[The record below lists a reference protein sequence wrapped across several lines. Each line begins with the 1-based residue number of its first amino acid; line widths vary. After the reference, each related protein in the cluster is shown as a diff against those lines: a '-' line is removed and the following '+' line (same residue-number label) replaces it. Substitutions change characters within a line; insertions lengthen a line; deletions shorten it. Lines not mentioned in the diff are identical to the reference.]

1 MTRGGHRDGSQR
13 VHPLRFVALSVTF
26 VVGACCAVVIS
37 ASLMGHMAFLSVPS
51 RSMTPAI
58 PVGAAI
64 AANPVPAGDIRV
76 GDVIVFQAPGAD
88 HLTVHRVVEIGHHE
102 GARTFRTKGDANQ
115 QRDPWE
121 LQIDGDAV
129 HRVRH
134 VVPQVGRGLAV
145 LHSREIRLGLLAAG
159 AALFLLTGLR
169 SIWSGHRP
177 ASGGMQVHSERS
189 ARARRRARVI
199 AAAVAA
205 TAVAAAGGEAQAA
218 VSTAT
223 GSVLPVSSAVL
234 GTPTSV
240 GCAWASA
247 TTLTFVWTPNL
258 SGAPTGNRLTTSNTI
273 GGTYTTSAT
282 VTPASTATTTIS
294 PVTPVTTNRFYRL
307 NSYRGA
313 SWTGTPTASTG
324 SADCRGAITTA
335 AGVGTAGFAGDGGA
349 ATAARLNGPR
359 GMAFAP
365 SGDLYVADTA
375 NNRIRRITPAGVIST
390 FAGGPAA
397 SACTYTGAVSGL
409 GLNGPFDVAVD
420 TSGNVFVADTG
431 AACIRKIDTAGN
443 VTRVAGGGA
452 TTTCNSTGLASAVSL
467 LTPRGIDVDSS
478 GNIYIAD
485 SGRNCV
491 RKVTGANY
499 SFVAG
504 GGATTTCNATG
515 AATAVSLSAPNDVEV
530 DSTGAV
536 FIVDTGRNCIRKV
549 VGSTFSFV
557 LGGGATTTCASS
569 GLATAVALSAPEG
582 IAIDASGRI
591 LVAEATRRC
600 VRAVTGANYSQVA
613 LTGTNSSAGDNGP
626 AVAATMRTPSGIVIA
641 PDGDLRVSDRST
653 TSGSSKI
660 RSIVGPWPL

>member
-1 MTRGGHRDGSQR
+1 MISGGHRDGSQR
-13 VHPLRFVALSVTF
+13 VHPLRFVALSVSF
-26 VVGACCAVVIS
+26 VVGACCAVVL
-37 ASLMGHMAFLSVPS
+37 AAALGGNMAFLAVPS
-51 RSMTPAI
+51 QSMTPSI

-64 AANPVPAGDIRV
+64 AATPVDAAQV
-76 GDVIVFQAPGAD
+76 QLGDVIVFQAPGAD
-88 HLTVHRVVEIGHHE
+88 HLTVHRVVEIGQHD
-102 GARTFRTKGDANQ
+102 GARTFRTKGDANLE
-115 QRDPWE
+115 RDPWE
-121 LQIDGDAV
+121 LQLDGDVV

-134 VVPQVGRGLAV
+134 VVPHVGHALAA
-145 LHSREIRLGLLAAG
+145 LHSREIRLGLLGLG

-169 SIWSGHRP
+169 SIWSHAGAAAAAP
-177 ASGGMQVHSERS
+177 LRS
-189 ARARRRARVI
+189 SRARRRARVI

-223 GSVLPVSSAVL
+223 GSVMPVSSAVL
-234 GTPTSV
+234 GTPTSM

-258 SGAPTGNRLTTSNTI
+258 SGTPDGNRLTTSNTI

-313 SWTGTPTASTG
+313 SWTGPPTASMG
-324 SADCRGAITTA
+324 SNACRGAISTI
-335 AGVGTAGFAGDGGA
+335 AGSGTAGFLGDGGA

-359 GMAFAP
+359 GMAYAP
-365 SGDLYVADTA
+365 SGDLYIADTA

-397 SACTYTGAVSGL
+397 SACTYTGAVAGL
-409 GLNGPFDVAVD
+409 GLNGPADVAVD
-420 TSGNVFVADTG
+420 ASGNVFVADTG

-452 TTTCNSTGLASAVSL
+452 TATCNSSGLATAVSL

-478 GNIYIAD
+478 GNVFIAD

-515 AATAVSLSAPNDVEV
+515 AATALSLSAPNDVEV

-536 FIVDTGRNCIRKV
+536 LIVDTGRNCVRKV
-549 VGSTFSFV
+549 VGTTYSFV
-557 LGGGATTTCASS
+557 LGGGATTTCNTS

-591 LVAEATRRC
+591 LVTEATRRC
-600 VRAVTGANYSQVA
+600 VRAVTGANFSPVA
-613 LTGTNSSAGDNGP
+613 LTGTNTSAGDNGP
-626 AVAATMRTPSGIVIA
+626 AVAATMLTPSGIAIA
-641 PDGDLRVSDRST
+641 PDGDVLVTDRSVAAG
-653 TSGSSKI
+653 GSEI